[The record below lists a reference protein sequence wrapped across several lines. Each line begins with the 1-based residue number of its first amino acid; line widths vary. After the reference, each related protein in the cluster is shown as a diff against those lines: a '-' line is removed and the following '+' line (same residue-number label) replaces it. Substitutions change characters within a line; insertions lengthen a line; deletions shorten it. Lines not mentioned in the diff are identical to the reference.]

1 MEYSRILAPIVALV
15 AWSLIMLLWLAVA
28 RRRAFAA
35 MGISWG
41 TIPRGSRG
49 ANLDGKAPDEAQ
61 WPAHNYMHLMEQ
73 PTVFYAIALTLALMD
88 MGGGINL
95 YLAWGYVGLRI
106 IHSIVQATINIVQ
119 IRFTIFA
126 LATLCLLGLT
136 VHAGAR
142 ILHDC
147 LGWGLFVH

>member
-1 MEYSRILAPIVALV
+1 MDYSPILAPIVALV
-15 AWSLIMLLWLAVA
+15 AWSLIMLLWLAIA
-28 RRRAFAA
+28 RRRAFAE
-35 MGISWG
+35 MGINWG
-41 TIPRGSRG
+41 SIPRGSRG

-88 MGGGINL
+88 MGRGINL

-106 IHSIVQATINIVQ
+106 VHSFVQSTVNIVQ
-119 IRFTIFA
+119 IRFPIFA
-126 LATLCLLGLT
+126 LATFCLLGLT